1 MIASQKISGDSK
13 SIEGGESSSDMEFV
27 IQKRIIKEVMVSKEK
42 GKHKKCLF
50 RSVNFKRSHQP
61 MESNGSISNTFLMM
75 AVNFNSSQIE

>member
-42 GKHKKCLF
+42 G
-50 RSVNFKRSHQP
+50 
-61 MESNGSISNTFLMM
+61 NTYKMF
-75 AVNFNSSQIE
+75 I